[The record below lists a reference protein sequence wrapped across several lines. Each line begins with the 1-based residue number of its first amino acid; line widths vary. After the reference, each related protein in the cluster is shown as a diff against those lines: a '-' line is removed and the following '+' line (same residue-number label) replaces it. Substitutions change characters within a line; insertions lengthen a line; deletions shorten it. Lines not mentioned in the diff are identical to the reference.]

1 LTAEVVVLTRNSM
14 AELARSLPAIR
25 EAAAVADAA
34 LLFVDFGSTDGTQD
48 LLAAMAPGARAAWL
62 TAEDGPIDALAVAS
76 ACSDAEVLVVL
87 SPTLEPSS
95 SGAIRDLVEHLHR
108 CPYAGTAAPALRSR
122 NGELLRS
129 TLPAPGPKDHWRVEW
144 VHDGAFAVRREVLE
158 GVTRSAD
165 SLPRS
170 LDELRL
176 CLQLR
181 RRGLE
186 LHYLRSI
193 ELIDTGGRATERLR
207 AQRDRSPSRA
217 WRLLLRHPRYAVR
230 LAGRR
235 LFGRAAARAAARA
248 FEIAFAGLLLA
259 LLSPLLVLIAIAVR
273 LDSPGAVMFR
283 QVRLGRRAR
292 PFRMYKFRTM
302 RCDADS
308 SLHADF
314 VREMIR
320 GRDISAGEDEGRIYK
335 IHPDPR
341 VTRVGRLLRRTSLD
355 ELPQLINVLR
365 GDMTLVGFRPP
376 IPYEL
381 DNYPDWYHRRFDG
394 RPGITGLWQVSGRN
408 ERSYEEMVRLDIEYL
423 NRRSLLSDAHVLA
436 RTVGAVLGGRGAY

>member
-1 LTAEVVVLTRNSM
+1 
-14 AELARSLPAIR
+14 
-25 EAAAVADAA
+25 
-34 LLFVDFGSTDGTQD
+34 
-48 LLAAMAPGARAAWL
+48 
-62 TAEDGPIDALAVAS
+62 
-76 ACSDAEVLVVL
+76 
-87 SPTLEPSS
+87 
-95 SGAIRDLVEHLHR
+95 
-108 CPYAGTAAPALRSR
+108 
-122 NGELLRS
+122 
-129 TLPAPGPKDHWRVEW
+129 
-144 VHDGAFAVRREVLE
+144 VHDAAFAVRREDLDDVA
-158 GVTRSAD
+158 RS
-165 SLPRS
+165 SGRPCS

-193 ELIDTGGRATERLR
+193 EWIDTGGRAAERLR
-207 AQRDRSPSRA
+207 AQHGRSPSRA

-235 LFGRAAARAAARA
+235 LFARAAARALARA
-248 FEIAFAGLLLA
+248 FEIAFSGLLLA
-259 LLSPLLVLIAIAVR
+259 VLSPLLVLIAIAVR
-273 LDSPGAVMFR
+273 LDSPGRVMFR

-302 RCDADS
+302 RRDADS

-320 GRDISAGEDEGRIYK
+320 GRDISAGEDEARIYK

-376 IPYEL
+376 IPYEV

-408 ERSYEEMVRLDIEYL
+408 ERSYEEMVRLDIEYI
-423 NRRSLLSDAHVLA
+423 NRRSVLSDLRVLA